1 VTVSYPA
8 GLQQD
13 YIVRLPLDRFGIE
26 NFYLTVR
33 FRPTEAIW

>member
-1 VTVSYPA
+1 
-8 GLQQD
+8 LQQD